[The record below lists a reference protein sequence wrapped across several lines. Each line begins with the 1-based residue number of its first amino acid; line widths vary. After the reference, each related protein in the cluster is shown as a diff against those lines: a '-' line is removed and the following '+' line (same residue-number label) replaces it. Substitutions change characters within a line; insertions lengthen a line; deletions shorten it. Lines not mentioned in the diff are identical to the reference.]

1 MNEDSGWSFCCDLT
15 STLRYIRPRLLQNAE
30 YWPYEFQNYPR
41 PAPLIVTPTASG
53 GTGFDVLQHDG
64 LRSAVRTAVQQASYG
79 QSATVDFDALAGN
92 LYPQGFAHGWQAVTC
107 VENHDL
113 VAVGRDPRIP
123 ALADGSDARSWYARS
138 RSRFATGLLLTAPG
152 IPQIFMGQEFLE
164 DQQWS
169 CDPAASGNLIGWGGL
184 NAGADPAMVNHLRFT
199 QDLVRLRWNQPAL
212 RGDNV
217 NAFHVHDQ
225 NRVIAFH
232 RWLEGTG
239 NDVIVVA
246 TLAETTWYNYAIGFP
261 FSGPWVEVFNSDVYD
276 NWVNPM
282 VAGNGGGISASGGPL
297 HGFGASANIVIP
309 ANGMVVFARDTGD

>member
-1 MNEDSGWSFCCDLT
+1 
-15 STLRYIRPRLLQNAE
+15 
-30 YWPYEFQNYPR
+30 
-41 PAPLIVTPTASG
+41 
-53 GTGFDVLQHDG
+53 
-64 LRSAVRTAVQQASYG
+64 
-79 QSATVDFDALAGN
+79 
-92 LYPQGFAHGWQAVTC
+92 
-107 VENHDL
+107 
-113 VAVGRDPRIP
+113 
-123 ALADGSDARSWYARS
+123 
-138 RSRFATGLLLTAPG
+138 
-152 IPQIFMGQEFLE
+152 
-164 DQQWS
+164 
-169 CDPAASGNLIGWGGL
+169 
-184 NAGADPAMVNHLRFT
+184 
-199 QDLVRLRWNQPAL
+199 L

-239 NDVIVVA
+239 SDVIVVA